1 MPLGNAFIEI
11 ALILLA
17 AALVGAVASWL
28 RQPLIVSFIAVGILV
43 GPAGVGLVTQH
54 EEIELLASIGIS
66 LLLFVVGLKLDFQTV
81 RTLGPV
87 SLATGIGQ
95 IVFTSVIGFVIAVA
109 LGMNPLTATYVAV
122 ALTFSSTIII
132 VKLLSDKREIDALH
146 GRIAVGFLIVQDIA
160 VILAM
165 IGITAVGTAGSGDQ
179 SLAVHVALILAKGIG
194 FLGVIAV
201 LAVRVLPAATTLLAR
216 LPELL
221 VLSGIAWAVVLA
233 AAGEALGLSKE
244 VGAFVAG
251 ASLASTP
258 YREAIGSRLVTVRDF
273 LLLFFFIDLGAR
285 LDLSLLGATFGEAM
299 ILSAFVLIGNP
310 LIVLAIM
317 GLMGYRKRT
326 SFLAGL
332 TVAQISEFSLIL
344 GALGVTVGHLG
355 RETMGLIT
363 TVGLVTIGLSTYM
376 IIHSAR
382 LYEWLAPWL
391 SVFERRAPYREAA
404 TETASPPKAD
414 VIVLGLGRYGGGI
427 VRHLLLRNRRVTGV
441 DFDPEALAR
450 WRAEGIP
457 VVYGDA
463 SDPELFDHLPLD
475 GVSWVVSTAPDIE
488 TSRVLLHH
496 LRDRG
501 FRGKVAVACRTTDE
515 GDVLRVE
522 GADVLLRPYA
532 DAAEQAADA
541 VTAGADRLSAIARA
555 ATGVREIRLGSI
567 SKWAGHRI
575 ADVPLREEFGATV
588 LAVSRGGRSFL
599 SPGPTFQLFPGDRV
613 ILSGQ
618 PSALDRAIEY
628 LARIDYPE
636 EQEDHEDFAVA
647 EVQVGS
653 LPGWAGLTL
662 AALDLRARY
671 GVTVLAVGKQ
681 HEGLDP
687 PDPHRALSEHDR
699 VVLAGTREGLQRVR
713 TAGVVSKNEPYP
725 MESQDAAR

>member
-1 MPLGNAFIEI
+1 MLPVDNAFAEI

-17 AALVGAVASWL
+17 AALVGALGTWL

-43 GPAGVGLVTQH
+43 GPAGMGLVTQH

-66 LLLFVVGLKLDFQTV
+66 VLLFVVGLKLDFQTI

-95 IVFTSVIGFVIAVA
+95 IVFTSVIGFAIAMA
-109 LGMNPLTATYVAV
+109 LGMTPLTAIYVAV

-165 IGITAVGTAGSGDQ
+165 IGITAIGTAGSGDQ

-194 FLGVIAV
+194 FLAVIAL
-201 LAVRVLPAATTLLAR
+201 LAVRVLPAVTTLLAR

-233 AAGEALGLSKE
+233 AAGEMLGLSKE

-299 ILSAFVLIGNP
+299 IFSAFVLFGNP

-344 GALGVTVGHLG
+344 GALGVSVGHVG
-355 RETMGLIT
+355 PETMGLIT

-391 SVFERRAPYREAA
+391 GIFERRAPYREASSQ
-404 TETASPPKAD
+404 TASPPEAD
-414 VIVLGLGRYGGGI
+414 VIVFGLGRYGGGI

-450 WRAEGIP
+450 WRTEGIP

-475 GVSWVVSTAPDIE
+475 GVSWVISTAPDIE

-501 FRGKVAVACRTTDE
+501 FRGKVAVACRTADE

-541 VTAGADRLSAIARA
+541 VTAGADRLSAIASA
-555 ATGVREIRLGSI
+555 APGVREIRLGSI

-618 PSALDRAIEY
+618 PAALDRAIEY
-628 LARIDYPE
+628 LARIDYPDQ
-636 EQEDHEDFAVA
+636 QEDHEDFAVA

-653 LPGWAGLTL
+653 LPGWTGHTL

-671 GVTVLAVGKQ
+671 GVTVLAVGKE
-681 HEGLDP
+681 HEGLDA
-687 PDPHRALSEHDR
+687 PDPHRALSKHDR
-699 VVLAGTREGLQRVR
+699 VVLAGTREGLQRLQ
-713 TAGVVSKNEPYP
+713 AGGEPSPNEPHTMP
-725 MESQDAAR
+725 S

>member
-1 MPLGNAFIEI
+1 MPLGNAFAEI

-17 AALVGAVASWL
+17 AALVGAVGTWL

-43 GPAGVGLVTQH
+43 GPAGMSLVTQH

-66 LLLFVVGLKLDFQTV
+66 LLLFVVGLKLDFQTI

-95 IVFTSVIGFVIAVA
+95 IVFTSAIGFVIAVA
-109 LGMNPLTATYVAV
+109 LGMSALTATYVAV

-165 IGITAVGTAGSGDQ
+165 IGITAIGTAGAGDQ

-194 FLGVIAV
+194 FLAVVAV

-258 YREAIGSRLVTVRDF
+258 YREAIGSRLITVRDF

-299 ILSAFVLIGNP
+299 IFSAFVLIGNP

-344 GALGVTVGHLG
+344 GAIGVSVGHVG
-355 RETMGLIT
+355 PETMGLIT

-391 SVFERRAPYREAA
+391 GVFERRAPYREAA
-404 TETASPPKAD
+404 TQTASPPKAD
-414 VIVLGLGRYGGGI
+414 VVVLGLGRYGGGI

-463 SDPELFDHLPLD
+463 SDPELFDHLPLE
-475 GVSWVVSTAPDIE
+475 GVSWVISTAPDIE

-496 LRDRG
+496 LRDRE
-501 FRGKVAVACRTTDE
+501 FRGKVAIACRTADE
-515 GDVLRVE
+515 GDLLRLE

-541 VTAGADRLSAIARA
+541 VTAGADRLSAIASA
-555 ATGVREIRLGSI
+555 APGVREIRLGSI

-575 ADVPLREEFGATV
+575 VDVPLREEFGATV

-628 LARIDYPE
+628 LARIDYPH

-647 EVQVGS
+647 EVQVSS
-653 LPGWAGLTL
+653 LPGWTGRTL

-671 GVTVLAVGKQ
+671 GVTVLAVGKE
-681 HEGLDP
+681 HEGLDA
-687 PDPHRALSEHDR
+687 PDPHRPLSEHDR
-699 VVLAGTREGLQRVR
+699 VVVAGTREGLQRVR
-713 TAGVVSKNEPYP
+713 TAAVVS
-725 MESQDAAR
+725 